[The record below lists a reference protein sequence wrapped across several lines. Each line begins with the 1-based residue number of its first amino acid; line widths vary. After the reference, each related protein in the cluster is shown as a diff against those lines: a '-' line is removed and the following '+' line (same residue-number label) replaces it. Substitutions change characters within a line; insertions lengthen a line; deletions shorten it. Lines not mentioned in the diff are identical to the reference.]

1 MLIVAF
7 GVGVNTAIFSLIDS
21 VVLKPLPYPDQD
33 RLVEVCFPYHND
45 LLRWTHYR
53 NCFDLVAAQHTFESL
68 AIERPD
74 ALDLEGKSEAQQIW
88 VHFTSAGLPQVSG
101 LPVAGLE
108 GPR

>member
-1 MLIVAF
+1 M
-7 GVGVNTAIFSLIDS
+7 
-21 VVLKPLPYPDQD
+21 
-33 RLVEVCFPYHND
+33 EVCFPYHND